1 MRYLLILILFLLP
14 TVTWTQSSGSSAIV
28 APQISVEAPT
38 EDTVV
43 GQPAIVRIKVLV
55 PTYMPKPPVF
65 PTLEQ
70 ENLLVRLPERAS
82 GPVSDN
88 VDGETWSGVQRSYRI
103 YPLSP
108 GRFDLGDQSIKVT
121 FADPQTNEPIE
132 ASVDLPPFAVS
143 AIIPPD
149 ARNLDPLIIA
159 DDFQIEQQIDGAT
172 DMNAGDAITRQL
184 TASIT
189 GTSPIM
195 IPELLF
201 NFSDPLL
208 RAYPKEPRVSEIE
221 QRGVLSGTRMETV
234 VYVAQDGGQTK
245 LPEISIDWY
254 NLQTGKVETAKVEP
268 VNLNLSAPPA
278 AKMGVDAVIRL
289 LITLCLSVVAFWLFL
304 RFALPPLR
312 KRRDERQQRYL
323 ASADWARDQL
333 EIALK
338 AKDLTG
344 AYAALE
350 KFISRSSPELD
361 DSALEEQ
368 LTQIGAARYSVDGT
382 DKAADWAAAIACLSA
397 IKQPR
402 RHNAQHLPPLNPSV
416 QL

>member
-1 MRYLLILILFLLP
+1 MKYLLVFILIFSP
-14 TVTWTQSSGSSAIV
+14 FTTWAQTSGTTAGI

-82 GPVSDN
+82 GPVSDS
-88 VDGETWSGVQRSYRI
+88 VGGETWSGVQRSYRI

-108 GRFDLGDQSIKVT
+108 GSFDLGDQSIKVT

-132 ASVDLPPFAVS
+132 ASVDLPPIAISAVV
-143 AIIPPD
+143 PPE

-159 DDFQIEQQIDGAT
+159 EDFQIEQQIDGAT
-172 DMNAGDAITRQL
+172 NMSVGDAITRQL
-184 TASIT
+184 TASIA

-195 IPELLF
+195 IPELLS
-201 NFSDPLL
+201 NITDPLL
-208 RAYPKEPRVSEIE
+208 RPYPKEPKVQETE
-221 QRGVLSGTRMETV
+221 DRGTLSGTRVETV
-234 VYVAQDGGQTK
+234 VYVAQDGGQTT

-254 NLQTGKVETAKVEP
+254 NLRAGNVETATIGPVDLDLAAPVE
-268 VNLNLSAPPA
+268 VKMSA
-278 AKMGVDAVIRL
+278 DAVMRYL
-289 LITLCLSVVAFWLFL
+289 VVLCLAIVAIWLFL
-304 RFALPPLR
+304 HFAVPPLK
-312 KRRDERQQRYL
+312 KRRKAIHQVHL
-323 ASADWARDQL
+323 ASADWARGQL

-338 AKDLTG
+338 AKDLNG
-344 AYAALE
+344 AYKALE
-350 KFISRSSPELD
+350 TLKSRSSPELD
-361 DSALEEQ
+361 VSNIEERF
-368 LTQIGAARYSVDGT
+368 THIGAARYGAETSDE
-382 DKAADWAAAIACLSA
+382 AADWAAAIVCLSA
-397 IKQPR
+397 IKQR
-402 RHNAQHLPPLNPSV
+402 RHHNTRHLPPLNPTV

>member
-1 MRYLLILILFLLP
+1 MKYLLVFILIFSP
-14 TVTWTQSSGSSAIV
+14 SATWAQTSGITEGI
-28 APQISVEAPT
+28 APQVSVEAPT

-82 GPVSDN
+82 GPVSDS
-88 VDGETWSGVQRSYRI
+88 VGGETWSGVQRSYRI

-108 GRFDLGDQSIKVT
+108 GSFDLGDQSIKVT

-132 ASVDLPPFAVS
+132 ASVDLPPIAISAVV
-143 AIIPPD
+143 PPE

-172 DMNAGDAITRQL
+172 NMNVGNAITRQL
-184 TASIT
+184 TASIA

-195 IPELLF
+195 IPELLS
-201 NFSDPLL
+201 NFTDPLL
-208 RAYPKEPRVSEIE
+208 RQYPKEPKVQETE
-221 QRGVLSGTRMETV
+221 DRGTLSGTRVETV

-245 LPEISIDWY
+245 LSEISIDWY
-254 NLQTGKVETAKVEP
+254 NLRTGNVETATIGP
-268 VNLNLSAPPA
+268 VDLDLAAPVATKMSA
-278 AKMGVDAVIRL
+278 DAMMRYLVV
-289 LITLCLSVVAFWLFL
+289 LCLAIVAIWLFL
-304 RFALPPLR
+304 HFAVPPLK
-312 KRRDERQQRYL
+312 KRRKAKHQVHL

-338 AKDLTG
+338 AKDLNG
-344 AYAALE
+344 AYTALE
-350 KFISRSSPELD
+350 TLKFRSSPELD
-361 DSALEEQ
+361 VSDIEER
-368 LTQIGAARYSVDGT
+368 LTHIGAARYGAEGT
-382 DKAADWAAAIACLSA
+382 EKEADWAAAIACLSV
-397 IKQPR
+397 IKQR
-402 RHNAQHLPPLNPSV
+402 RHHNTQYLPPLNPSA

>member
-1 MRYLLILILFLLP
+1 MKYLLVFILIFSPLA
-14 TVTWTQSSGSSAIV
+14 TWAQTSGATAGI

-82 GPVSDN
+82 GPVSES
-88 VDGETWSGVQRSYRI
+88 VGGETWSGVQRSYRV

-108 GRFDLGDQSIKVT
+108 GSFDLGDQSIKVT

-132 ASVDLPPFAVS
+132 ASVDLPPIAISAVV
-143 AIIPPD
+143 PPE

-172 DMNAGDAITRQL
+172 NMNVGDAITRQL

-189 GTSPIM
+189 GISPIM
-195 IPELLF
+195 IPELLS
-201 NFSDPLL
+201 NISDPLL
-208 RAYPKEPRVSEIE
+208 RQYPKEPKVQETE
-221 QRGVLSGTRMETV
+221 DRGTLSGTRMEAV
-234 VYVAQDGGQTK
+234 VYVAQDGGQTT
-245 LPEISIDWY
+245 LPEISIYWY
-254 NLQTGKVETAKVEP
+254 NLRAGNVETATIGP
-268 VNLNLSAPPA
+268 VDLDLAAPA
-278 AKMGVDAVIRL
+278 AVKMSADAVMRYL
-289 LITLCLSVVAFWLFL
+289 AVLCFAIVAIWLFL
-304 RFALPPLR
+304 HFAVPPLK
-312 KRRDERQQRYL
+312 KRRKAIHQVHL

-338 AKDLTG
+338 AKDLNS
-344 AYAALE
+344 AYTALE
-350 KFISRSSPELD
+350 TLKSRSSPELD
-361 DSALEEQ
+361 VSEIEER
-368 LTQIGAARYSVDGT
+368 LTRIGAARYGVEGT
-382 DKAADWAAAIACLSA
+382 EKAADWAAAIACLSA
-397 IKQPR
+397 IKQR
-402 RHNAQHLPPLNPSV
+402 RHHNTRHLPPLNPSA